1 MPSASP
7 LTTITPARA
16 RSAASCSAT
25 ASPYG
30 EGRRDPTI
38 ATLGPSGG
46 GQRPRVRRSSASGCD
61 ILEPIPERL
70 ENVPLADLLGAI
82 EVGRGPGHPPGSM
95 KSASG
100 ETPLLRPALQD
111 PARGCL
117 QPGQLSQSRG
127 LELGVEAAL
136 ASQLPRAGCDHALA
150 HRRRAFAGR
159 FRGQGLELD
168 PPDADFQVDPVQQ
181 RAREPPLI

>member
-46 GQRPRVRRSSASGCD
+46 GQRPRVLRSAGSIKFHPPPPDPPPAGEGFRLRHLEGGSRAPRECAARRSARRHRGRQRSG
-61 ILEPIPERL
+61 P
-70 ENVPLADLLGAI
+70 
-82 EVGRGPGHPPGSM
+82 
-95 KSASG
+95 
-100 ETPLLRPALQD
+100 
-111 PARGCL
+111 PAR
-117 QPGQLSQSRG
+117 
-127 LELGVEAAL
+127 
-136 ASQLPRAGCDHALA
+136 
-150 HRRRAFAGR
+150 
-159 FRGQGLELD
+159 LD
-168 PPDADFQVDPVQQ
+168 EI
-181 RAREPPLI
+181 RER